1 MTRLSAL
8 LTLVLAI
15 NAAPVLAQRQLQA
28 SAGGKPPQAAAS
40 EVNNVEFEM
49 MTWPEVK
56 AAIEAG
62 KTTALVYTGGT
73 EQRGPQNVNGGHNLM
88 ARETVRAIAVRL
100 GNAIALPVLPYTPNN
115 ASAQLPGTIG
125 LTNDLLGAI
134 LERISEQAIVT
145 GFKTVVLMGDHG
157 GGQPNVYRDTAAKL
171 EAKYAP
177 QGIHV
182 FYCDDVYT
190 KRQADF
196 DAYLKSQNL
205 PTGGHASIPDTSEM
219 LYLGGDKGWV
229 RKELIKTAL
238 GDPVG
243 GGGRGRGEPA
253 DPNAPPPPP
262 RLNNGISGDARA
274 SSVELGKREFEMKID
289 YAVKQIQALMAAA
302 KPQG

>member
-1 MTRLSAL
+1 MKRCSAL
-8 LTLVLAI
+8 LALVLLI
-15 NAAPVLAQRQLQA
+15 QAAPSLAQSQPL
-28 SAGGKPPQAAAS
+28 
-40 EVNNVEFEM
+40 VEFEM

-56 AAIEAG
+56 AALEAG

-88 ARETVRAIAVRL
+88 ARDTVRAIAVRL

-125 LTNDLLGAI
+125 LTNELLGAI

-145 GFKTVVLMGDHG
+145 GFKNVVLMGDHG

-171 EAKYAP
+171 DAKYAP
-177 QGIHV
+177 QGIHI

-196 DAYLKSQNL
+196 DAYLKSENL

-229 RKELIKTAL
+229 RKELIKTAV
-238 GDPVG
+238 GDPVAG
-243 GGGRGRGEPA
+243 PGGRGRGEPA

-262 RLNNGISGDARA
+262 RVNNGISGDARA
-274 SSVELGKREFEMKID
+274 STAELGKREFEMKID
-289 YAVKQIQALMAAA
+289 YAVKQIQALLGGA

>member
-1 MTRLSAL
+1 MKKCSAL
-8 LTLVLAI
+8 LALVLLI
-15 NAAPVLAQRQLQA
+15 QAAPSLAQSQPL
-28 SAGGKPPQAAAS
+28 
-40 EVNNVEFEM
+40 VEFEM

-56 AAIEAG
+56 AALEAG

-125 LTNDLLGAI
+125 LTNELLGAI

-145 GFKTVVLMGDHG
+145 GFKNVVLMGDHG
-157 GGQPNVYRDTAAKL
+157 GGQPNVYRDTATKL
-171 EAKYAP
+171 DAKYAP

-196 DAYLKSQNL
+196 DAYLKSENL

-229 RKELIKTAL
+229 RKELIKTAV
-238 GDPVG
+238 GDPVAG
-243 GGGRGRGEPA
+243 RGGRGRGEPA

-262 RLNNGISGDARA
+262 RVNNGISGDARPSTA
-274 SSVELGKREFEMKID
+274 ELGKREFEMKID
-289 YAVKQIQALMAAA
+289 YAVKQIQALLGGA